1 MIFLNVS
8 IQLLSCD
15 LFSTISSFQP
25 RWLLLVPKIILS
37 LIELAKSYPD
47 DFTSL
52 QLKDSFIFTLII
64 CEQMKD
70 LAM

>member
-1 MIFLNVS
+1 MAA
-8 IQLLSCD
+8 
-15 LFSTISSFQP
+15 FS
-25 RWLLLVPKIILS
+25 PKDYFEAFRFDS
-37 LIELAKSYPD
+37 LIELPKSYPD